1 VKKTSFLS
9 LVAATLAFA
18 GPACKPRIQTI
29 DAPFS
34 DTFDRADLGPDWL
47 DTGRGATIKDG
58 KLNLVRAYNHP
69 VWLRRKLPRNVQ
81 IDFDAVSKSPAGDLK
96 VELFGDGESFDSDK
110 GRYDPTSYMIVMGGW
125 HNSKSIISRLGEH
138 DEAVKTA
145 RDRVGAEP
153 LVAIGR
159 TYHFTVTRRGG
170 TIDWKIDGA
179 PYLSWTDPEPL
190 AGPGHEFFAVNDWE
204 ADVSFDNLTIR
215 PVE

>member
-1 VKKTSFLS
+1 VNKTVLPS
-9 LVAATLAFA
+9 LVAAAVAFA

-29 DAPFS
+29 NAPFS

-47 DTGRGATIKDG
+47 DTGHGATIKDG
-58 KLNLVRAYNHP
+58 KLCLARAYNHP

-96 VELFGDGESFDSDK
+96 VELFGDGESFDPDK
-110 GRYDPTSYMIVMGGW
+110 DRYDPTSYMIVMGGW

-138 DEAVKTA
+138 DEAVKVA
-145 RDRVGAEP
+145 RDRTGAEP
-153 LVAIGR
+153 LVTVGR

-204 ADVSFDNLTIR
+204 ADVSFDNLAIR
-215 PVE
+215 PLE